1 VDVRVPSLG
10 KFDEED
16 VLHVGSTI
24 RIVKNKARL
33 VPSVADAPIVADTYP
48 TDLATTLQYAQG
60 FGDVELR
67 EFAREHIKV
76 PTAIRLTRDGTFA
89 AV

>member
-1 VDVRVPSLG
+1 VG

-16 VLHVGSTI
+16 IAESGSTI
-24 RIVKNKARL
+24 RIVKNKKNITP
-33 VPSVADAPIVADTYP
+33 VVGKPIVTETYP

-60 FGDVELR
+60 FGDIALR

-76 PTAIRLTRDGTFA
+76 YL
-89 AV
+89 

>member
-1 VDVRVPSLG
+1 MG

-16 VLHVGSTI
+16 IAESGSTI
-24 RIVKNKARL
+24 RIVKNKKNITPP
-33 VPSVADAPIVADTYP
+33 VVGKPIVIETYP

-60 FGDVELR
+60 FGDIALR

-76 PTAIRLTRDGTFA
+76 SL
-89 AV
+89 

>member
-1 VDVRVPSLG
+1 MDVRVPSLG

-16 VLHVGSTI
+16 VFHVGSTI

-33 VPSVADAPIVADTYP
+33 APSIADEPIVAETYP

-60 FGDVELR
+60 FGDVKLR

-76 PTAIRLTRDGTFA
+76 HIAMLLT
-89 AV
+89 